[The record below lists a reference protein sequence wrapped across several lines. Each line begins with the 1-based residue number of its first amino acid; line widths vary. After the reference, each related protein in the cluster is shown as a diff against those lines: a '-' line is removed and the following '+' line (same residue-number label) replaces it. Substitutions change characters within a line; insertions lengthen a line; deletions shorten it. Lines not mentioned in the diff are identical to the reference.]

1 MVEKQLKIATDA
13 LTKWLTEQGVTPKK
27 LELVGS
33 LKDNED
39 DDRIYGVFRFKK
51 SAFGKFL
58 IGIAGGFPDEESCE
72 CDVVFS
78 GFDEFP
84 AAKNDAIALAFAM
97 IDFVT
102 AKDKFGKVFKKNLDY
117 TLSKTLDADK
127 IARQFVKT
135 ETRFFLEVGKV
146 DITSGHVVVADPL
159 CYISMGNFMPTLE
172 QEIPNGTYSAEV
184 SICRHHIMGLRMC
197 TARLKIKDT
206 KAVRY
211 ELAKPVP
218 ETAANKS
225 GDGEVWTGYPVDAG
239 TMGFIDAKGAD
250 AMGEWIDN
258 WHKENPGKNHYDDFF
273 AAIFAESCKNLPAYQ
288 REGGDFIEWTNPDN
302 NERMVMIASGFGDG
316 FYQCFWG
323 YDESGEICELV
334 SPLVD
339 PDLYD
344 KQG

>member
-1 MVEKQLKIATDA
+1 MVDKQLKIAADA
-13 LTKWLTEQGVTPKK
+13 LTDWLSKQNVTPKK
-27 LELVGS
+27 LELVYS
-33 LKDNED
+33 LKDDED
-39 DDRIYGVFRFKK
+39 DEKIYGVFKFKK

-58 IGIAGGFPDEESCE
+58 IGIAGGFPDEESTV
-72 CDVVFS
+72 CDVAFS

-84 AAKNDAIALAFAM
+84 STQNDAVGLAFAM
-97 IDFVT
+97 IDFAT
-102 AKDKFGKVFKKNLDY
+102 AKDKFKKIFEQNLKY
-117 TLSKTLDADK
+117 ISSTELNAEK

-135 ETRFFLEVGKV
+135 QTRFFLEVGKV

-159 CYISMGNFMPTLE
+159 CYIAMGKYMPTLE
-172 QEIPNGTYSAEV
+172 KEIPNGTYTAEV
-184 SICRHHIMGLRMC
+184 SLCRHHITGIRIC

-211 ELAKPVP
+211 ELAVP
-218 ETAANKS
+218 TGETAAVKPK
-225 GDGEVWTGYPVDAG
+225 DGENFGGYPVETG
-239 TMGFIDAKGAD
+239 TMCFIDAKGAD
-250 AMGEWIDN
+250 ALGVWIDN
-258 WHKENPGKNHYDDFF
+258 WHKANPNKNHYDDYF
-273 AAIFAESCKNLPAYQ
+273 AGIFAESYKKLPAYQ

-339 PDLYD
+339 PDIFD
-344 KQG
+344 K